1 MLTPFKRSLLVLLVF
16 GLAWAGA
23 ILYWHD
29 SSRAPDSVDLLL
41 YLLVLPLAILLLL
54 WLGGY
59 LFGMLAAAPVIAVAT
74 EAAAPAAP
82 APAPLP
88 PLGVLASALR
98 VPFGASAAELATT
111 LAEQKVRPALD
122 RELVDDDGFPVMSAR
137 VDGADDPGVQDEL
150 QAWLP
155 RHGFPALQYNDEQWR
170 ALTLASSVTR
180 ELAEQL
186 ALHRALRPASVA
198 ALAPAAGP
206 ALPTLQL
213 LILWQ
218 AGWHQDQRS
227 AAGQWLAHLVAQA
240 GWPRERIALD
250 PELAGD
256 PSSATPAALVQRLAR
271 QRADGHPVLALV
283 VACASHIGEASVARW
298 AAQNSLLSA
307 KQGQGKL
314 PGEGAAALLLADPV
328 QADLLDTRAPV
339 QLLSAEGQRD
349 ASADS
354 ARRADASVLRVL
366 SEQVLAR
373 AASTVAEVKL
383 IVADTGN
390 RSTRVMEAMSL
401 AGGMLPELDGDDEL
415 LAVGSASGTCGA
427 VPFVAALAVAAQQAA
442 TLNAAVLCLSNE
454 DPFRRCA
461 ALVRP
466 ATVLS

>member
-1 MLTPFKRSLLVLLVF
+1 MKRSLLVLLVF
-16 GLAWAGA
+16 GLAWGGA
-23 ILYWHD
+23 ILYWQG
-29 SSRAPDSVDLLL
+29 SSRAPDSTDLLL

-54 WLGGY
+54 WLGKF
-59 LFGMLAAAPVIAVAT
+59 LIGMLAAAPAIAVA
-74 EAAAPAAP
+74 AADAPPP
-82 APAPLP
+82 APPPPAPVP

-98 VPFGASAAELATT
+98 VPFGASAKELAEA

-122 RELVDDDGFPVMSAR
+122 PALVDEDGFPVMSAR
-137 VDGADDPGVQDEL
+137 VDDADDPGVQDDM

-155 RHGFPALQYNDEQWR
+155 HNGFPVLQYNDEQWR
-170 ALTLASSVTR
+170 ALTLASAVTR
-180 ELAEQL
+180 ELAEQV
-186 ALHRALRPASVA
+186 ALHRALGPVP
-198 ALAPAAGP
+198 APAAAP
-206 ALPTLQL
+206 ATPPLPPLPTLQL
-213 LILWQ
+213 LMLWQ

-256 PSSATPAALVQRLAR
+256 PSVATPAALVQRLAR
-271 QRADGHPVLALV
+271 QSADGHPVLALV
-283 VACASHIGEASVARW
+283 VACASHIGDASVARW
-298 AAQNSLLSA
+298 AGQNSLLTA
-307 KQGQGKL
+307 KQGQGRL

-328 QADLLDTRAPV
+328 QAALIDGKAPV

-354 ARRADASVLRVL
+354 ARRADASVLRTL

-373 AASTVAEVKL
+373 AASAAAEVKL

-390 RSTRVMEAMSL
+390 RTTRVMEAMSL
-401 AGGMLPELDGDDEL
+401 AGALLPELDGDDEL
-415 LAVGSASGTCGA
+415 LQVGSASGTCGA
-427 VPFVAALAVAAQQAA
+427 VPFLAALAVAAQQAA
-442 TLNAAVLCLSNE
+442 KLNAPVLCLSNE

>member
-1 MLTPFKRSLLVLLVF
+1 MLTPFKRSLLVVLVF
-16 GLAWAGA
+16 GLAWGGA

-41 YLLVLPLAILLLL
+41 YLLVLPLTILLLL
-54 WLGGY
+54 WLGGF
-59 LFGMLAAAPVIAVAT
+59 LFGMLAAAPVIAVAA

-150 QAWLP
+150 HAWLP

-186 ALHRALRPASVA
+186 ALHRGLRPA
-198 ALAPAAGP
+198 PAAVP
-206 ALPTLQL
+206 APVLPTLQL
-213 LILWQ
+213 LMLWQ

-256 PSSATPAALVQRLAR
+256 PSSATPAALVQRLAC
-271 QRADGHPVLALV
+271 QSADGHPVLALV
-283 VACASHIGEASVARW
+283 VACASHIGEASVARL
-298 AAQNSLLSA
+298 AAQNSLLTA

-314 PGEGAAALLLADPV
+314 PGEGAAGLLLADPV
-328 QADLLDTRAPV
+328 QAALLDTLAPV

-401 AGGMLPELDGDDEL
+401 AGGLLPELDGDDEL

-442 TLNAAVLCLSNE
+442 KLNAAVLCLSNE